1 MLLADSMAGARQVQ
15 TPIRSKS
22 GTRKTACLDLTSGP
36 QPLWR
41 SGKHVVKSDLAPPAP
56 YSLGTYIGLHVHME
70 PFSMYT
76 WNLSPCTHG
85 TFLHWHVNHTTT
97 RFGLH
102 MVCKMFTFFAL
113 GSAFRASQD
122 ERVNPNNNLWH
133 ASDVKNLVSGWIQ

>member
-56 YSLGTYIGLHVHME
+56 YSLGTYIGSHVHME

-76 WNLSPCTHG
+76 WNLSPLACKPH
-85 TFLHWHVNHTTT
+85 NHT
-97 RFGLH
+97 FWFAHGLQN
-102 MVCKMFTFFAL
+102 VYIFCSWERIQGL
-113 GSAFRASQD
+113 PGRESQPQQSPVAR
-122 ERVNPNNNLWH
+122 ERREEPCQWMDSMNFNLFE
-133 ASDVKNLVSGWIQ
+133 S